1 MKNEKKKINCKMTKL
16 QNSRDNEKKNSL
28 AWFRK
33 KKRVEFEWIQIFTIK
48 FVDDSNQALNSVK

>member
-1 MKNEKKKINCKMTKL
+1 MTKL

-33 KKRVEFEWIQIFTIK
+33 KNESSLNEFK
-48 FVDDSNQALNSVK
+48 FLQ